1 MMNIQTVA
9 LIAWVAFFVIPA
21 NNQKTLA
28 SYIKA
33 IIALI
38 VGLLIFKEY

>member
-1 MMNIQTVA
+1 MNIQTVA
-9 LIAWVAFFVIPA
+9 LIAWVAFFIIPA
-21 NNQKTLA
+21 NNRRK

-38 VGLLIFKEY
+38 LGLLIFKGL